1 MRRSHLPILLLAL
14 ALPRAARAQSA
25 EVERLLRRGVEL
37 RQQGSNDA
45 ALTEFERAHELA
57 HTPRTLAQVALC
69 EQALGR
75 WVDAEAHLRE
85 ALRARTNPWI
95 ARNRAALDGA
105 LGVIA
110 QHIGQ
115 VMVRT
120 DAPGAE
126 LSINGRVVAV
136 LPREEPF
143 RVDAGEA
150 TIVVTAA
157 GRSASQR
164 VAVEAGETTR
174 ITIRLGRDSA
184 AVGPAP
190 PPPPR
195 GQGGGEATPFDAP
208 LPSPPDEVAPPR
220 TLRDP
225 PDDFYRFALDVGGG
239 VGGAYLSGQMS
250 YAEQFVNASTGTPAC
265 GSYTCYRNVDAGF
278 TFTGF
283 VSLFARYN
291 LSRRIGLGVGARIQ
305 PDAAPWTIEPPDGRG
320 PPKSNTFA
328 NLLVSVR
335 SYIALSPRGFVRSG
349 VSGAL
354 VAGVGVG
361 QIEATPTLLASARFP
376 SAHVVSG
383 YGNAHV
389 GLRLEVAFAGHLHVA
404 GEVTAQLMF
413 PTLLVAVDS
422 TLSAGFHL

>member
-1 MRRSHLPILLLAL
+1 MRPLLLSLALLAL
-14 ALPRAARAQSA
+14 LLPSTTYAQNA

-37 RQQGSNDA
+37 RQQGSDA
-45 ALTEFERAHELA
+45 AALVEFEHAHELA

-75 WVDAEAHLRE
+75 WVDAETHLRE
-85 ALRARTNPWI
+85 ALRSRANPWI
-95 ARNRAALDGA
+95 TRNRAALDGA

-126 LSINGRVVAV
+126 LSINGRRVAT
-136 LPREEPF
+136 LPREEPV

-157 GRSASQR
+157 GRSGSQR
-164 VAVEAGETTR
+164 IVVEAGETVR
-174 ITIRLGRDSA
+174 ITIRLGRD
-184 AVGPAP
+184 AVRTGVALP
-190 PPPPR
+190 PPPPVR
-195 GQGGGEATPFDAP
+195 VGNEATPFEVQP
-208 LPSPPDEVAPPR
+208 PPPPDEATPQTP
-220 TLRDP
+220 TSTPSDE
-225 PDDFYRFALDVGGG
+225 FYQFALDLGGG

-250 YAEQFVNASTGTPAC
+250 YAEQFLNATTRTPEC
-265 GSYTCYRNVDAGF
+265 GSYTCYRNVDPGVA
-278 TFTGF
+278 FTGF

-291 LSRRIGLGVGARIQ
+291 FSRRVGLGVGARFQ
-305 PDAAPWTIEPPDGRG
+305 PDAAAWTVEPPNGRG
-320 PPKSNTFA
+320 PAKDNAFA

-354 VAGVGVG
+354 VVGVGVG
-361 QIEATPTLLASARFP
+361 QIEATPGLLASARFP

-383 YGNAHV
+383 LGNAHV
-389 GLRLEVAFAGHLHVA
+389 GLRLEVAFAKHFHVA
-404 GEVTAQLMF
+404 GEVITQLMF
-413 PTLLVAVDS
+413 PTFLVVVDS
-422 TLSAGFHL
+422 SLSVGFHL

>member
-1 MRRSHLPILLLAL
+1 VRRSLLPLALLAL
-14 ALPRAARAQSA
+14 VLPRTVYAQNA

-45 ALTEFERAHELA
+45 ALGEFEHAHELA

-75 WVDAEAHLRE
+75 WVDAETHLRE
-85 ALRARTNPWI
+85 ALRARANPWI
-95 ARNRAALDGA
+95 TRNRAALDGA

-126 LSINGRVVAV
+126 LSINGRRVAT
-136 LPREEPF
+136 LPREEPV

-150 TIVVTAA
+150 TIVVSAA
-157 GRSASQR
+157 GRSGSQQI
-164 VAVEAGETTR
+164 VVEAGETVR
-174 ITIRLGRDSA
+174 VTIRLGRD
-184 AVGPAP
+184 AVRVGVAPLP
-190 PPPPR
+190 PPPER
-195 GQGGGEATPFDAP
+195 AGGEATPFEAQSPPHGEVAP
-208 LPSPPDEVAPPR
+208 LAPASTPPDE
-220 TLRDP
+220 
-225 PDDFYRFALDVGGG
+225 FYRFALDIGGG

-250 YAEQFVNASTGTPAC
+250 YAEQFINATTRTPEC
-265 GSYTCYRNVDAGF
+265 GSYTCYRNIDPGIV
-278 TFTGF
+278 FTGF

-291 LSRRIGLGVGARIQ
+291 FSRRVGIGVGARFQ
-305 PDAAPWTIEPPDGRG
+305 PDAAAWTVEPPNGRG
-320 PPKSNTFA
+320 PAKDNAFA

-361 QIEATPTLLASARFP
+361 QIEATPALPASARFP

-383 YGNAHV
+383 FGNAHV
-389 GLRLEVAFAGHLHVA
+389 GLRLEVAFAKHFHVA
-404 GEVTAQLMF
+404 GEVITQLMF
-413 PTLLVAVDS
+413 PTFLVALDS
-422 TLSAGFHL
+422 SLSVGFHL